1 VKPRGN
7 TPPAPRQREPVV
19 VAEGVRRLSGLDA
32 AFRSIERP
40 GQPMNGTS
48 LLVLRPRLGPDG
60 SRNPIE
66 VTELRRH
73 LADRLGALPAFRW
86 RVVPVPFGLS
96 APVCVADHTFDIA
109 HHVDEHVLQP
119 PGTPEVLQAYYA
131 EQLARRLD
139 RRRPLWRLTLVHGL
153 ADGGQAAVLTVHH
166 CLADGFAHL
175 NILLVLFGD
184 LDCDAASVSV
194 PDRSP
199 GAARMVVDAL
209 GHRARTARRLPAL
222 VRVSRTKAAAVKV
235 ESAVSEVM
243 TLEGR
248 KTPICPLNRVS
259 TGRRTFAG
267 ISLPMADLDRIREIA
282 QVTLNDVALA
292 LVADA
297 LREYLSVR
305 GSLPGQPLVARVPI
319 GLDRKGGP
327 PRTFGNRISGLR
339 TTLATDLVDPWQRL
353 VTISAVTARAKRLL
367 VLAGPGLLEEWLDQ
381 IPPLLTGPL
390 MRHQHRLHRR
400 RPGKAAPDSN
410 VVVSHVSGIRPESS
424 LLGAP
429 LEAVYLSGPPSN
441 GVGVNVLLTTYA
453 DQMFV
458 GIVCVA
464 AAVGEPRE
472 LADGMRR
479 ALAVLRTQA
488 AARQAAQ
495 QVPAGRRGAD
505 AVGHAP
511 ARDISAMEQV

>member
-1 VKPRGN
+1 M
-7 TPPAPRQREPVV
+7 E
-19 VAEGVRRLSGLDA
+19 L
-32 AFRSIERP
+32 P
-40 GQPMNGTS
+40 GQPMNGTG
-48 LLVLRPRLGPDG
+48 LLILRPRIGPDG
-60 SRNPIE
+60 SPNPIAVNE
-66 VTELRRH
+66 IRRH
-73 LADRLGALPAFRW
+73 VADRLGALPAFRW

-96 APVCVADHTFDIA
+96 QPVYVADPTFDIA
-109 HHVDEHVLQP
+109 RHVGEHVLQA

-131 EQLARRLD
+131 EELARCLD

-153 ADGGQAAVLTVHH
+153 AGGGQAAVLTVHH
-166 CLADGFAHL
+166 SVADGFAYL
-175 NILLVLFGD
+175 NLLLALFGD
-184 LDCDAASVSV
+184 LDHDAASVSL

-199 GAARMVVDAL
+199 GAARLVVDAL

-222 VRVSRTKAAAVKV
+222 VRVSRTKAAAAKV
-235 ESAVSEVM
+235 ESAASEVL
-243 TLEGR
+243 TLDGR

-267 ISLPMADLDRIREIA
+267 TSLPMADLERIREIA
-282 QVTLNDVALA
+282 QVTINDVALA

-327 PRTFGNRISGLR
+327 PRMFGNRISGLR
-339 TTLATDLVDPWQRL
+339 TTLATDLVDPWERL
-353 VTISAVTARAKRLL
+353 ITISAVTARAKRLL
-367 VLAGPGLLEEWLDQ
+367 VVAGPGLLGEWLDQ

-410 VVVSHVSGIRPESS
+410 VVVSHVSGIPPASS

-458 GIVCVA
+458 GIVCVD
-464 AAVGEPRE
+464 AAVAEPRE

-479 ALAVLRTQA
+479 ALAVLRTHA

-495 QVPAGRRGAD
+495 QVPAGPRD
-505 AVGHAP
+505 VGVVVP
-511 ARDISAMEQV
+511 SPSRDISAMEQV